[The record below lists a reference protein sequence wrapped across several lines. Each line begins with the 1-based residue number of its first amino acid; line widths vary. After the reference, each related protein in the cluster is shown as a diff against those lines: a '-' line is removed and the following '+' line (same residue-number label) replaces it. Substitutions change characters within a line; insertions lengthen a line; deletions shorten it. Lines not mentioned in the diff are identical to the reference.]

1 MMMHDCEAL
10 VVGGGP
16 AGAAV
21 GILLAR
27 QGSDVTIVEK
37 TGSMH
42 DKVCGEFLSSE
53 AVQYLA
59 RLGLDLR
66 TLGAVPIYGVR
77 LARQRCIVECE
88 LPFAAM
94 ALTRRTLDDALLA
107 LAAREGARIR
117 RGVRIA
123 GLQRE
128 QSGWNARVT
137 GRDAVRARSV
147 FLATGKH
154 DIGGWRRPEGK
165 QNDLVA
171 FKMYFALTAAQQQAL
186 HGWIELCLF
195 PGGYAGLQLA
205 EDGNANLC
213 LLVNHESLRSCGN
226 DWQTLLARIL
236 GYSDHLAERLDCARP
251 LLEKPL
257 ALSSIPYGMLL
268 RDAEPGLWRLGDQA
282 AVTPSFSGDGMSI
295 ALHSAAVAADLY
307 LRGGTS
313 SELAARLHRELHG
326 PIALATKISRL
337 MIGAPALAHILRAWP
352 PMLREFAGRTRVP
365 QTALVG

>member
-1 MMMHDCEAL
+1 MMHNCEAL

-16 AGAAV
+16 AGTAV

-27 QGSDVTIVEK
+27 RGRDVTIVEK
-37 TGSMH
+37 TGSMR
-42 DKVCGEFLSSE
+42 DKVCGEFLSGE
-53 AVQYLA
+53 AVRYLA
-59 RLGLDLR
+59 RLGLDLHV
-66 TLGAVPIYGVR
+66 LGAVPIYGVR
-77 LARQRCIVECE
+77 LARQRCIVECD

-94 ALTRRTLDDALLA
+94 ALTRGTLDEALLA
-107 LAAREGARIR
+107 LAAREGVDVR
-117 RGVRIA
+117 RGMRVA

-128 QSGWNARVT
+128 HSGWSAQVT
-137 GRDAVRARSV
+137 DRDALGAHSV

-154 DIGGWRRPEGK
+154 DVGGWRRPEGK

-171 FKMYFALTAAQQQAL
+171 FKMYFALTAAQQNAL
-186 HGWIELCLF
+186 RGWIELCLF
-195 PGGYAGLQLA
+195 PGGYAGLQLT
-205 EDGNANLC
+205 EEGNANLC
-213 LLVNHESLRSCGN
+213 LLVNRETLRSCGN
-226 DWQTLLARIL
+226 DWQTLFALIL
-236 GYSDHLAERLDCARP
+236 GFSEHLAERLDCARP

-282 AVTPSFSGDGMSI
+282 AVMPSFSGDGMSI

-307 LRGGTS
+307 LRGGAS

-326 PIALATKISRL
+326 PIALATAISRL
-337 MIGAPALAHILRAWP
+337 MIGAPALAHVLRAWP
-352 PMLREFAGRTRVP
+352 LLLREFAGRTRVP